1 MGRGN
6 YRYSEGR
13 RGGGGGLKKADHN
26 LDGFYVCVF
35 IFRSTFAG
43 VRSAPLWD
51 NAKQD
56 YIG

>member
-6 YRYSEGR
+6 YRYSERR
-13 RGGGGGLKKADHN
+13 RGGGGGGGLEERFN
-26 LDGFYVCVF
+26 VCVF

-51 NAKQD
+51 NTKQD